1 MSTSETESS
10 GEDVV
15 QLLLSQHREAEQLF
29 AEVEQAAGEAR
40 REPFERLVRLLA
52 VHETAEEEVV
62 YPAIRSAVEGGDELA
77 EARLADE
84 SEAKEALSD
93 LESTDVDGAGFDEK
107 LQTVKQL
114 VLAHAGNEERTI
126 FPRLRGAQSQEQL
139 EGMAKA
145 VRAAEAVAP
154 THPHPHGPES
164 ALGNVVVG
172 PFVGIADRIRDA
184 IRGRKR

>member
-1 MSTSETESS
+1 MANTETTR
-10 GEDVV
+10 EDVV

-29 AEVEQAAGEAR
+29 AEVEQAAGDAR

-62 YPAIRSAVEGGDELA
+62 YPAIRSSVEDGDQLADDRLA
-77 EARLADE
+77 EE

-93 LESTDVDGAGFDEK
+93 LEKTDIDDAAFGEK
-107 LQTVKQL
+107 LQAVKQL
-114 VLAHAGNEERTI
+114 VLTHAGNEERTI

-139 EGMAKA
+139 ESMAQA

-154 THPHPHGPES
+154 THPHPRGPES

-172 PFVGIADRIRDA
+172 PFVGIADRVRDA
-184 IRGRKR
+184 IRGRNR